1 MVRQISDFR
10 VCDFSRSQATRERE
24 TGLVGRIGRR
34 SDSGGAPLQHEFP
47 RRLCCG
53 RVIPSV
59 LDEDPSVGLAARLGL
74 VSDALAFSCNECT
87 TGMIDAGWPRDLAR
101 RDAVAIADM
110 RM

>member
-1 MVRQISDFR
+1 
-10 VCDFSRSQATRERE
+10 
-24 TGLVGRIGRR
+24 
-34 SDSGGAPLQHEFP
+34 
-47 RRLCCG
+47 
-53 RVIPSV
+53 VIPSV